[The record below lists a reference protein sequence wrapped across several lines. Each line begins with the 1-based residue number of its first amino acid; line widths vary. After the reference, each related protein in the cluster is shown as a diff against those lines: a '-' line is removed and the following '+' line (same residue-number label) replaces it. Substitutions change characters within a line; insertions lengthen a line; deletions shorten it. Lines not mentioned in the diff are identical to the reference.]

1 MTVPDT
7 SILTKAAVLSLAYGF
22 IPKEQRENKVAARAY
37 RAILVGYDDVV
48 KGAVRLVPYTQH
60 ADGTVTFS
68 PTKITRS
75 YKVFDRIYP
84 LKGDA
89 VTYPELPSKCTW
101 IEGDELANTM
111 TDGDLIVGP
120 SKPVPAAYTV
130 ERILNHSR
138 FGDALG
144 DIEYQCRYEGYD
156 STHDHYHQLS
166 DLKKCKSLIDDYWKQ
181 QKDDSERRARIVS
194 LAFASDAAAVENAIA
209 TAVDTVDTVDTQ
221 QDACVHCGDVHEPL
235 CPDELCVGCCEMG
248 GYECLSDA
256 ATDTVA
262 GCTPLW
268 EMERSTLTADQI
280 SDLATLEE
288 DYFDA
293 PSTEALEYE
302 ALHDIDS
309 GSDGDD
315 AKVVDETKGAQLQ
328 GGVVLTPTLCAADC
342 MLSKIEAAPIISRKN
357 PVMGLGSEH
366 QAKLAF
372 ALLHNCD
379 PTKVEINTLHR
390 IGIKTYRT
398 LFKMLT
404 TDSPYDEQRW
414 VEAVMAQRGPSPAS
428 DCAPFEA
435 TATPWQIVS
444 QFDWA
449 SLDLPEP
456 QIEVSNHF
464 ETSDFPANWHAL
476 SKLGSAELQHAEPTT
491 VQGYACIDGTAI
503 DATVPAR
510 ANRSSVTSHRALPT
524 GDEKRG
530 EFSVEE
536 ACSDANLERFTKG
549 LDREL
554 GEMAKRRFVPDGERE
569 ITDNDMLHALACR
582 LVITEKDDGAIKVR
596 LVAKDLKCKRFVDT
610 ADSYAGVPAI
620 KVVRMILAARAG
632 DRISSADLITSYLQA
647 DDFEEGESLLLKFW
661 HPLLKKWIYKWSR
674 GWIYGC
680 ITAGAAWQKTYREWM
695 LSIGFV
701 ECQNATSIYHHK
713 QRDMIV
719 SCFVDDPIMFAKTAA
734 DETWYHTALDARF
747 DVKHHSYL
755 SAAEPLTY
763 CGTRISRDA
772 AGQVCMDN
780 AAFVEKMLLEWG
792 LSWLQSSQST
802 NHQGHHDSLGRI
814 DEAGALLWQR
824 RVHRV

>member
-1 MTVPDT
+1 MHDIDKHDLQNAYLQGEPFR
-7 SILTKAAVLSLAYGF
+7 AAAD
-22 IPKEQRENKVAARAY
+22 AADFPPVDNSRA
-37 RAILVGYDDVV
+37 
-48 KGAVRLVPYTQH
+48 
-60 ADGTVTFS
+60 F
-68 PTKITRS
+68 
-75 YKVFDRIYP
+75 
-84 LKGDA
+84 
-89 VTYPELPSKCTW
+89 
-101 IEGDELANTM
+101 
-111 TDGDLIVGP
+111 
-120 SKPVPAAYTV
+120 
-130 ERILNHSR
+130 
-138 FGDALG
+138 
-144 DIEYQCRYEGYD
+144 
-156 STHDHYHQLS
+156 
-166 DLKKCKSLIDDYWKQ
+166 
-181 QKDDSERRARIVS
+181 
-194 LAFASDAAAVENAIA
+194 DAAAGEDSEEMPGL
-209 TAVDTVDTVDTQ
+209 VDDSDFVTSTDSDTDDDDT
-221 QDACVHCGDVHEPL
+221 
-235 CPDELCVGCCEMG
+235 
-248 GYECLSDA
+248 
-256 ATDTVA
+256 
-262 GCTPLW
+262 
-268 EMERSTLTADQI
+268 
-280 SDLATLEE
+280 
-288 DYFDA
+288 
-293 PSTEALEYE
+293 
-302 ALHDIDS
+302 
-309 GSDGDD
+309 
-315 AKVVDETKGAQLQ
+315 KVVDESMGAQLQ
-328 GGVVLTPTLCAADC
+328 GGVVLTPTLSDADY
-342 MLSKIEAAPIISRKN
+342 EAAPIISF
-357 PVMGLGSEH
+357 PLMGLGSEH

-379 PTKVEINTLHR
+379 PNKVAINTLHR

-428 DCAPFEA
+428 DCVPFEA

-464 ETSDFPANWHAL
+464 ETSDFPANWQAL
-476 SKLGSAELQHAEPTT
+476 SKLGNTELQHAEPTT
-491 VQGYACIDGTAI
+491 VQGYACTDSAAI
-503 DATVPAR
+503 DTTVPAR
-510 ANRSSVTSHRALPT
+510 ANRSSVTSHRAVPT

-554 GEMAKRRFVPDGERE
+554 GEMAKRRFIPDGERE

-772 AGQVCMDN
+772 TGQVCMDN
-780 AAFVEKMLLEWG
+780 VAFVEKMLLEWG
-792 LSWLQSSQST
+792 LIGCNPVRVPITKGTMTRLDDAMKQELFYGKEECTEFRSLLGMLHWLAATTMPKLAVAHSLLAKYTATPVEGCMEALKAAARFAAGCQHECLLFGFGDAVGLKLFTDSDWAGLHSSTGEVDSRSGGLITLGDYPVDWWSQKQKSIATSSADAESRALGTGVSRGLELQYVADELGIST
-802 NHQGHHDSLGRI
+802 PTRLNAYTDATAAIGFAKNNGGATRMRHIDVREGWVQQIRNRKNLSIHKILGTDNPSDFFTKIMAKTEFARTSI
-814 DEAGALLWQR
+814 NLNGTLQLKPTASI
-824 RVHRV
+824 